1 MLACVGRWRRARI
14 RGWARWGTRTIQ
26 TRLFDKECNGGKG
39 VEGSLGALIGAENWT
54 KSPATCLSIDDIDV
68 EGVDGHLADELTQEE
83 RDFAAARGATEEQE
97 SDIQVA
103 AAHLGGQD
111 NTEEADESAA

>member
-1 MLACVGRWRRARI
+1 M
-14 RGWARWGTRTIQ
+14 
-26 TRLFDKECNGGKG
+26 NM
-39 VEGSLGALIGAENWT
+39 
-54 KSPATCLSIDDIDV
+54 

-83 RDFAAARGATEEQE
+83 RDFAAARGATKEQE

-111 NTEEADESAA
+111 NTEEADESAS